1 MPHKGVVTSVVSD
14 SPVGLELGRKL
25 QIVWIKSSA
34 NHFTLFHTLLSA
46 TSLNLLLRLCQSSDQ
61 QAWERFAELYTP
73 LMYRWALQLG
83 AQPADAADLVQ
94 DVLVSLLR
102 VLPTFEYDRQKSFR
116 AWLRTVLTN
125 KWRERWRQKSPPAA
139 GGEAL
144 ADLAKSDP
152 GANWSDL
159 QEQAAL
165 CRQALELIRPE
176 FSQATWGAFM
186 GTFFDGRPVTEICQ
200 THGLTPNAV
209 YLARGRV
216 LARLREELDGLWE

>member
-1 MPHKGVVTSVVSD
+1 
-14 SPVGLELGRKL
+14 
-25 QIVWIKSSA
+25 
-34 NHFTLFHTLLSA
+34 LSA
-46 TSLNLLLRLCQSSDQ
+46 TSLNLLLRLRQSSDQ

-94 DVLVSLLR
+94 EVLVSLLR
-102 VLPTFEYDRQKSFR
+102 VLPNFEYDRQKSFR

-125 KWRERWRQKSPPAA
+125 KWRESWRQKSPPAA
-139 GGEAL
+139 GGDAL
-144 ADLAKSDP
+144 ANVADSEQ
-152 GANWSDL
+152 GAEWSDL

-165 CRQALELIRPE
+165 CRQALELIQPD
-176 FSQATWGAFM
+176 FSPATWGAFQ
-186 GTFFDGRPVTEICQ
+186 GTFFESRPVSEICQ